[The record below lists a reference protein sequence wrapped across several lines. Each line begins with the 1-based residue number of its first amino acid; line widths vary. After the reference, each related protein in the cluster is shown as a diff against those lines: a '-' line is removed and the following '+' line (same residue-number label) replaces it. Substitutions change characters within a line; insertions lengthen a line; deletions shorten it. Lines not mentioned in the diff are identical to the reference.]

1 MKITKS
7 LAAIIMAASLILS
20 VLFSL
25 LIVGVDTSW
34 GAVDVKL
41 GKLIT
46 ENGTALNYKI
56 YIPKTASVEN
66 PAPGLLYGVGGG
78 DGLDAGRAFAIE
90 ASRRGMVVMS
100 IDVPGNGL
108 SESLSSVV
116 HFDENNQAVVAQS
129 DPTQGHEL
137 AYNYLTSLPFVDS
150 TRMVTG
156 GHSMGGMYTV
166 QVAQNHQDEVMLQFN
181 VGMNFYGTPDL
192 GHDFNF
198 ALIIGSSDE
207 SALVRTTN
215 HSTMDDVYQ
224 NVDLKNL
231 FGLGESERLEVG
243 TVYGD
248 FANETGRV
256 VLSPHTLHIWEP
268 YTVEV
273 VESFLTCLENTMEV
287 PNPLPAT
294 DTVFVW
300 KDYLII
306 GIIALLMVFVTSTAC
321 VLLDTGTFKELKLA
335 PRKYFGFKP
344 NSAAWWAAVVVLAIL
359 CGYSVIWA
367 SMQTGSGEPNF
378 FTRYGNSGFK
388 CIWSLVTGASLL
400 VYTAVFY
407 ALVGRKSG
415 MKLSDFGLATGDDG
429 RFHLRYIG
437 KALLFAVILFAAAL
451 GYFLLYYYFTKSNL
465 QWIVFEI
472 DPIPVQRAGTKFLAM
487 MFWMLPFVLMN
498 SVAQRTVIRFE
509 EGKPAATVK
518 AFITST
524 AICVLLLAIIHL
536 VFVGNAYFAYRTIFP
551 DARGYIGGEQ
561 VMGIVVGTI
570 IINTV
575 GFFMNKKT
583 NSIWPTLFATLPL
596 VAWFQVT
603 ASGMTI

>member
-1 MKITKS
+1 MKKKKSVASIVMTVS
-7 LAAIIMAASLILS
+7 LALS

-25 LIVGVDTSW
+25 LIVGVDTAW
-34 GAVDVKL
+34 GSVDVKL
-41 GKLIT
+41 GNLIS
-46 ENGTALNYKI
+46 ENGTTINYKM
-56 YIPKTASVEN
+56 YIPKTASVQN

-78 DGLDAGRAFAIE
+78 DGVDAGHAFAIE

-108 SESLSSVV
+108 SESLSSAV

-166 QVAQNHQDEVMLQFN
+166 QVAQNHQDEVKLQFN
-181 VGMNFYGTPDL
+181 VGMNNYGTPDL
-192 GHDFNF
+192 GYGFNF
-198 ALIIGSSDE
+198 ALIIGTSDE

-215 HSTMDDVYQ
+215 HSTMDDIYQ
-224 NVDLKNL
+224 NADLKNM
-231 FGLGESERLEVG
+231 FGLSEDERLEVG

-256 VLSPHTLHIWEP
+256 VYSPHTLHIWEP
-268 YTVEV
+268 YNVGV
-273 VESFLTCLENTMEV
+273 VEYFLTCLEDTLEL
-287 PNPLPAT
+287 PNALPAS

-300 KDYLII
+300 KDYLVV
-306 GIIALLMVFVTSTAC
+306 GMIALLMIFVASTAC
-321 VLLDTGTFKELKLA
+321 LLLDTGVFQELKLA
-335 PRKYFGFKP
+335 PRKYFGFK
-344 NSAAWWAAVVVLAIL
+344 SSSIAWWAAVAVLVVL

-400 VYTAVFY
+400 IYTGVFY

-415 MKLSDFGLATGDDG
+415 MKPGDFGLATGNDEH
-429 RFHLRYIG
+429 FHLRYLW

-472 DPIPVQRAGTKFLAM
+472 DPIPLQRAGTKFLAM

-509 EGKPAATVK
+509 NGKPGATAK
-518 AFITST
+518 ALITST
-524 AICVLLLAIIHL
+524 AICVLLPAIIHL
-536 VFVGNAYFAYRTIFP
+536 VFVGNAYFAHRTIFP

-561 VMGIVVGTI
+561 AMGIVVGTI

-603 ASGMTI
+603 ASGMTF